1 MVKILKYLSSRRSVA
16 LLSADMLLLFITT
29 SVLLLFVTTSVLQD
43 YVIHLNTVVAGHT
56 VSRLAV
62 PFVVTI
68 IATLAVATMGFC
80 QWDFCWDH
88 RSWILRLI
96 VACSLVVV
104 MLAGSLLY
112 PDSVPTWAD
121 GYVQSM
127 GFYIAAVAAF
137 IVGIHAL
144 RFGPRLRT
152 RRILLIGNG
161 VRAGNIEELARKSNE
176 AISVVSRIRSGIPTE
191 SEAYDVKSSAMFLRR
206 SGIHEV
212 VVAADDQRGLPMD
225 LLLQCKFAGIRVIDY
240 LTFWERECGRVDLRA
255 ASPSWFVYGQGCK
268 HSRAAKRCFDVVVSV
283 FLLALT
289 TPLTLTC
296 AALIWLEGGGPILY
310 RQERVGRHG
319 RVFNLLKFRSM
330 RVDAETAGQPQWA
343 RKQDSRVTRVGG
355 LIRRLRIDEIPQLWN
370 VVRNDMSLIGPR
382 PERPFFVEQLAK
394 EIPFYRDRHWA
405 KPGITGWAQINFHYG
420 ASLDDARQKLSYDLY
435 YIKNSGFFLD
445 VFIAVA
451 TIRVILFQEG
461 AR

>member
-1 MVKILKYLSSRRSVA
+1 MVKLLKYLSSRRSVA
-16 LLSADMLLLFITT
+16 LLSADMLLLF
-29 SVLLLFVTTSVLQD
+29 VTTSVLQA
-43 YVIHLNTVVAGHT
+43 YVVHLNAVVGGHT
-56 VSRLAV
+56 VDRFAA

-68 IATLAVATMGFC
+68 IVTLAVATMSFC
-80 QWDFCWDH
+80 QWDFCWDR

-96 VACSLVVV
+96 VACLLVVV
-104 MLAGSLLY
+104 ILILARSLLY
-112 PDSVPTWAD
+112 PDSVPNWAD

-137 IVGIHAL
+137 IFGIHAL

-161 VRAGNIEELARKSNE
+161 ERAANVEELARKSNE
-176 AISVVSRIRSGIPTE
+176 AISVVGRIRNGILTE
-191 SEAYDVKSSAMFLRR
+191 SEVDDVKSIAMLLRH

-225 LLLQCKFAGIRVIDY
+225 LLLQWKFAGIRVIDY
-240 LTFWERECGRVDLRA
+240 LTFWERECGRVDLGA
-255 ASPSWFVYGQGCK
+255 ASPSWFVYGQGCN
-268 HSRAAKRCFDVVVSV
+268 HSRAAKRCFDIVVSL

-289 TPLTLTC
+289 IPLMLTC
-296 AALIWLEGGGPILY
+296 AALIWLESGGPILY
-310 RQERVGRHG
+310 RQERVGCHG

-330 RVDAETAGQPQWA
+330 RVDAETAGRPQWA
-343 RKQDSRVTRVGG
+343 RKQDTRVTRVGS
-355 LIRRLRIDEIPQLWN
+355 LIRRLRMDEIPQLWN

-382 PERPFFVEQLAK
+382 PERAFFVEQLAK
-394 EIPFYRDRHWA
+394 EIPFYRDRHWV
-405 KPGITGWAQINFHYG
+405 KPGITGWAQINFPYG
-420 ASLDDARQKLSYDLY
+420 ASFDDARQKLSYDLY
-435 YIKNSGFFLD
+435 YVKNSGFFLD